1 MSVRAIAGA
10 SRTNSLSYRAQSTA
24 SSLLPVKAKAVSGA
38 FGELLSQI
46 TGTAGTSDSDREDA
60 EENVSVTKL
69 LPGGSLVLM
78 KRQEAREI
86 SKTTKLSGASVQP
99 QNIPAAANTFTQAYS
114 AGDAL
119 SSGSLF
125 SVTI

>member
-1 MSVRAIAGA
+1 MSVRAIVGA

-24 SSLLPVKAKAVSGA
+24 SSLLPVKAKAVSGM

-46 TGTAGTSDSDREDA
+46 TGTAGESDSDREDA
-60 EENVSVTKL
+60 EKKVSVTKL

-86 SKTTKLSGASVQP
+86 SETKLSGASVQP

>member
-1 MSVRAIAGA
+1 MSVRAIVGA

-24 SSLLPVKAKAVSGA
+24 SSLLPVKAKAVSGM

-46 TGTAGTSDSDREDA
+46 TGTAGKSDSDREDA
-60 EENVSVTKL
+60 EKKVSVTKL

-86 SKTTKLSGASVQP
+86 SETKLSGASVQP

>member
-46 TGTAGTSDSDREDA
+46 TGTAGKSDSDREDA

-86 SKTTKLSGASVQP
+86 SETRLSGASVQP

>member
-86 SKTTKLSGASVQP
+86 SETKLSGASVQP

>member
-1 MSVRAIAGA
+1 MSVRAIVGA

-24 SSLLPVKAKAVSGA
+24 SSLLPVKAKAVSGM

-46 TGTAGTSDSDREDA
+46 TGTAGESDSDREDA
-60 EENVSVTKL
+60 EKNVSVTKL

-86 SKTTKLSGASVQP
+86 SETKLSGASVQP

>member
-24 SSLLPVKAKAVSGA
+24 SSLLPVKAKAVSGM

-46 TGTAGTSDSDREDA
+46 TGTAGKSDSDREDA
-60 EENVSVTKL
+60 EKKVSVTKL

-86 SKTTKLSGASVQP
+86 SETKLSGASVQP

>member
-46 TGTAGTSDSDREDA
+46 TGTAGKSDSDREDA
-60 EENVSVTKL
+60 EKKVSVTKL

-86 SKTTKLSGASVQP
+86 SETKLSGASVQP

>member
-46 TGTAGTSDSDREDA
+46 TGTAGKSDSDREDA

-86 SKTTKLSGASVQP
+86 SETKLSGASVQP

>member
-1 MSVRAIAGA
+1 M
-10 SRTNSLSYRAQSTA
+10 
-24 SSLLPVKAKAVSGA
+24 

-46 TGTAGTSDSDREDA
+46 TGTAGESDSDREDA
-60 EENVSVTKL
+60 EKKVSVTKL

-86 SKTTKLSGASVQP
+86 SETKLSGASVQP

>member
-46 TGTAGTSDSDREDA
+46 TGTAGKSDSDREDA
-60 EENVSVTKL
+60 EEKVSVTKL

-86 SKTTKLSGASVQP
+86 SEMRFSGASVQP

>member
-24 SSLLPVKAKAVSGA
+24 SSLLPVKAKAVSGM

-46 TGTAGTSDSDREDA
+46 TGTAGESDSDREDA
-60 EENVSVTKL
+60 EKKVSVTKL

-86 SKTTKLSGASVQP
+86 SETKLSGASVQP

-119 SSGSLF
+119 SAGSLF

>member
-1 MSVRAIAGA
+1 MSVRAIVGA

-86 SKTTKLSGASVQP
+86 SETKLSGASVQP

>member
-86 SKTTKLSGASVQP
+86 SETKLSGASVQP

-119 SSGSLF
+119 SAGSLF

>member
-46 TGTAGTSDSDREDA
+46 AGTAGKSDSDREDA
-60 EENVSVTKL
+60 EEKVSVTKL

-86 SKTTKLSGASVQP
+86 SETKLSGASVQP

>member
-46 TGTAGTSDSDREDA
+46 TGTAGKSDSDREDA
-60 EENVSVTKL
+60 EEKVSVTKL

-86 SKTTKLSGASVQP
+86 SETRLSGASVQP

>member
-1 MSVRAIAGA
+1 MSVRAIVGA

-46 TGTAGTSDSDREDA
+46 TGTAGKSDSDREDA

-86 SKTTKLSGASVQP
+86 SETKLSGASVQP

>member
-24 SSLLPVKAKAVSGA
+24 SSLLPVKAKAVSGM

-46 TGTAGTSDSDREDA
+46 TGTAGESDSDREDA
-60 EENVSVTKL
+60 EKKVSVTKL

-86 SKTTKLSGASVQP
+86 SETKLSGASVQP

>member
-86 SKTTKLSGASVQP
+86 SETKLSGASVQP

-114 AGDAL
+114 SGDAL

>member
-1 MSVRAIAGA
+1 MSVSAISGT
-10 SRTNSLSYRAQSTA
+10 SSLSYWNQSTGSA
-24 SSLLPVKAKAVSGA
+24 SSSKTKATSDT
-38 FGELLSQI
+38 FSELLSQI
-46 TGTAGTSDSDREDA
+46 TGASGTSDSSSGDA
-60 EENVSVTKL
+60 EDTVTVTKV
-69 LPGGSLVLM
+69 LPDGSLVVM
-78 KRQEAREI
+78 KMQG
-86 SKTTKLSGASVQP
+86 SKVVSETKLSGASVQP

>member
-1 MSVRAIAGA
+1 MSVRAIVGA

-46 TGTAGTSDSDREDA
+46 TGTAGKSDSDREAA

-86 SKTTKLSGASVQP
+86 SETKLSGASVQP

>member
-46 TGTAGTSDSDREDA
+46 TGASGTSDSSSGDA
-60 EENVSVTKL
+60 EDTVTVTKV
-69 LPGGSLVLM
+69 LPDGSLVVM
-78 KRQEAREI
+78 KMQG
-86 SKTTKLSGASVQP
+86 SKVVSETKLSGASVQP

-119 SSGSLF
+119 SAGSLF

>member
-46 TGTAGTSDSDREDA
+46 TGTAGKSDSDREDA
-60 EENVSVTKL
+60 EEKVSVTKL

-86 SKTTKLSGASVQP
+86 SETKLSGASVQP

>member
-1 MSVRAIAGA
+1 MSVRAIVGA

-24 SSLLPVKAKAVSGA
+24 SSLLPVKAKAVSGM

-46 TGTAGTSDSDREDA
+46 TGTAGESDSDREDA
-60 EENVSVTKL
+60 EKKVSVTKL

-86 SKTTKLSGASVQP
+86 SETKLSGASVQP

-119 SSGSLF
+119 SAGSLF

>member
-46 TGTAGTSDSDREDA
+46 TGTAGKVILTVRML
-60 EENVSVTKL
+60 K
-69 LPGGSLVLM
+69 
-78 KRQEAREI
+78 
-86 SKTTKLSGASVQP
+86 KTLA
-99 QNIPAAANTFTQAYS
+99 
-114 AGDAL
+114 
-119 SSGSLF
+119 
-125 SVTI
+125 